1 VLRVL
6 HLGLDRP
13 PDGRV
18 HPARRTVRAVVDP
31 GYGELQGS
39 CWLQAAALPWDAFSL
54 ELGGALLNG
63 GRCVI
68 NVGASVT
75 RSACGT

>member
-1 VLRVL
+1 M
-6 HLGLDRP
+6 
-13 PDGRV
+13 
-18 HPARRTVRAVVDP
+18 VDP